1 MGVSE
6 NGVYPL
12 MVVPLGKRINYQ
24 IFVVPYIQTNPNIL
38 SDKSKYIGYTQ
49 MLHYATKIR
58 YHDERTTAENQT
70 VKVHLGRLKGNHM

>member
-38 SDKSKYIGYTQ
+38 SDKSKYSVVCW
-49 MLHYATKIR
+49 LVACH
-58 YHDERTTAENQT
+58 
-70 VKVHLGRLKGNHM
+70 